1 MHNELTD
8 RQKAIA
14 LRLAGETIESI
25 SSTLKRTRQWF
36 HKWWQRYLTAGPGGL
51 YDLTRA
57 NQRVVNR
64 VSPHLERTILSV
76 RRRLE
81 ARATPQTR
89 YALVGAPSIRQELEA
104 LQLTLLPSL
113 RTIERVLQR
122 ASLTSP
128 PLRLAR
134 RLAHSAYPGPK
145 AHDSNQ
151 LHQVDVVGPR
161 YLSGDRTTYYFLVC
175 KDVFDQAVYIEF
187 VSSRKAD
194 HILTFLVHA
203 WQRLGLPEKVQF
215 DNGREFCGW
224 GRWPRPLSR
233 VIRLSLR
240 LGVEPVFI
248 PEGRP
253 QHNGSVEH
261 FTGWF
266 QPLLL
271 GHRFR
276 TPAQVRR
283 EVARLMDT
291 VNGRH
296 VHPQLGYQTPAQY
309 RRAKRVR
316 RRPAN
321 CALDGQPI
329 PLAAGKITC
338 IRLVSA
344 QGDITVLGENVR
356 VSKRLKFQDVRA
368 TLTTDNQT
376 LKVYYNGRLAHRLS
390 YKLRTK

>member
-25 SSTLKRTRQWF
+25 CGALKRTRQWF
-36 HKWWQRYLTAGPGGL
+36 HKWWQRYLTAGPEGL

-57 NQRVVNR
+57 NHRVVNR
-64 VSPHLERTILSV
+64 VPPHIERAILSV
-76 RRRLE
+76 RRCLE

-89 YALVGAPSIRQELEA
+89 YTLMGAPSIRQELEA
-104 LQLTLLPSL
+104 LHLTPLPSL
-113 RTIERVLQR
+113 RPIERVLQR

-134 RLAHSAYPGPK
+134 RLAQTEYPGPK

-151 LHQVDVVGPR
+151 VHQVDVVGPR
-161 YLSGDRTTYYFLVC
+161 YLKGDRTAYYFLVC
-175 KDVFDQAVYIEF
+175 KDVFDQAVYVEF
-187 VSSRKAD
+187 VASREME
-194 HILTFLVHA
+194 HILTFLVQA
-203 WQRLGLPEKVQF
+203 WQRLGLPDKVQF

-224 GRWPRPLSR
+224 GRWPRSLSR
-233 VIRLSLR
+233 VIRLCLR
-240 LGVEPVFI
+240 LEGEPVFI

-253 QHNGSVEH
+253 QRNGSVEH
-261 FTGWF
+261 FNGWF
-266 QPLLL
+266 QPVLL

-283 EVARLMDT
+283 EVVRLMDT
-291 VNGRH
+291 VTGRH

-309 RRAKRVR
+309 RRGKRLRKLPAKFS
-316 RRPAN
+316 
-321 CALDGQPI
+321 LDEQPI
-329 PLAAGKITC
+329 PVAAGKVTF

-344 QGDITVLGENVR
+344 QGDIRILGEKLR
-356 VSKRLKFQDVRA
+356 VSKRLKFQYVRA
-368 TLTTDNQT
+368 TLSTEHQVV
-376 LKVYYNGRLAHRLS
+376 KVYHNGRLIRRLS